1 MGIEL
6 TTSGF
11 YALEFREKADSSK
24 MRSIRRHLTKLVVET
39 FDENL
44 Q

>member
-11 YALEFREKADSSK
+11 YALELREKADSSK
-24 MRSIRRHLTKLVVET
+24 NALDSPTPDQISG
-39 FDENL
+39 
-44 Q
+44 